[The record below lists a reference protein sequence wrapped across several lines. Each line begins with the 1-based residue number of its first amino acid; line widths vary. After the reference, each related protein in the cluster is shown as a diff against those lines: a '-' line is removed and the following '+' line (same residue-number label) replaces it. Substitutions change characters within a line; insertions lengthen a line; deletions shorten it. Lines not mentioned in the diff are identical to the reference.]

1 MAKQQTISNVVG
13 ILVAQATDLLPTQTT
28 LIRNKSTTTGTGN
41 VYNNQIVFVVG
52 TLGSILQVQGIASAY
67 SVHARPADVV
77 GCTAEYSPGVG
88 WVGCL
93 GIFATA
99 ALFNAYIP
107 TTTNLGPGAWILVGN
122 ASTGT
127 AMQILQ

>member
-1 MAKQQTISNVVG
+1 MPKQQTISNVVG
-13 ILVAQATDLLPTQTT
+13 VLIAQATDLLPTQIT
-28 LIRNKSTTTGTGN
+28 LVRNKSTRNGTGN
-41 VYNNQIVFVVG
+41 VYDNQIVYVVG
-52 TLGSILQVQGIASAY
+52 TLGNVLQVQGIAGAY
-67 SVHARPADVV
+67 SVHAKPSDVFGCDANYRP
-77 GCTAEYSPGVG
+77 GFG

-93 GIFATA
+93 GIFDTIA
-99 ALFNAYIP
+99 AFNAYIP